1 MSLLAKRYAEALH
14 ALAKAQ
20 GATDAVAA
28 GARAVHDSLATSAAR
43 DVLLSPDLTREQRGA
58 LLGKLTAGSHALLV
72 NFVGVLQQRHRVE
85 VLFDFYPALRDL
97 IMAERGE
104 VEGVVETPR
113 ALGEADMSTL
123 GELAE
128 RLSGKKVSLTQRHRP
143 EVLGGVRLRIGNVL
157 YDGSMQ
163 ASLAA
168 LEQKLLQASI

>member
-1 MSLLAKRYAEALH
+1 MTLLAKRYAEALH

-28 GARAVHDSLATSAAR
+28 GAQAVHDALATPAAK
-43 DVLLSPDLTREQRGA
+43 DVLLSPDLAREQRA
-58 LLGKLTAGSHALLV
+58 AMLGKLTAGCHQLLQ
-72 NFVGVLQQRHRVE
+72 NLVGVLVQRHRVE
-85 VLFDFYPALRDL
+85 VLFDLYPALRDL

-113 ALGEADMSTL
+113 ALGEADMTAL
-123 GELAE
+123 GTLAE
-128 RLSGKKVSLTQRHRP
+128 RLSGKKVSLTQQHRP

-163 ASLAA
+163 AALAD
-168 LEQKLLQASI
+168 LEHKLLQASI